1 MRVRPAT
8 CVMPLLVVL
17 IAATASGDAWAQ
29 RTRDKARE
37 SHRDLVRR
45 TPPAEAQRPHR
56 GSASQ
61 RNALSDAVRRVE
73 RRTGGQVLSAE
84 VVPYD
89 GRDISRVKVVD
100 SSGRVR
106 VYLDDPVGN
115 QRASRIRSDDN

>member
-1 MRVRPAT
+1 M
-8 CVMPLLVVL
+8 LVVL

-37 SHRDLVRR
+37 SHRDLIRR
-45 TPPAEAQRPHR
+45 PAEVEPQRRHR
-56 GSASQ
+56 GSPGQ
-61 RNALSDAVRRVE
+61 QQALSDAVRRVE

-89 GRDISRVKVVD
+89 GRAISRIKVVD

-106 VYLDDPVGN
+106 VYLDDPVGSHGT
-115 QRASRIRSDDN
+115 RRIRSDDN

>member
-1 MRVRPAT
+1 
-8 CVMPLLVVL
+8 MPLLVVL
-17 IAATASGDAWAQ
+17 IAASASGDAWAQ

-37 SHRDLVRR
+37 SHRDLLRR
-45 TPPAEAQRPHR
+45 VPPAEADRRPHR
-56 GSASQ
+56 GTASQ
-61 RNALSDAVRRVE
+61 RHALSDAVRRVE

-106 VYLDDPVGN
+106 VYLDDPVGSSGP
-115 QRASRIRSDDN
+115 RRIRSDDN